1 MNHPDPMK
9 SCDSFSTLPSS
20 EACDADEAG
29 ACAQSACGAPSGCAS
44 IRVRDLSVGYRGLA
58 AVRGIDLD
66 IPACEI
72 TALVGPS
79 GCGKSSFLHSLNRL
93 TDLIPGCRVSGEIR
107 LADGTEV
114 TAPGTDVLSLR
125 RRIGIVF
132 QRPNPFP
139 QSIRRNFEIPLR
151 EHGWGKREIP
161 ERMES
166 ALREVGLWSEVR
178 DRLHQSAATLSGGQQ
193 QRLCI
198 ARALALEPE
207 AILFDEPCSALDP
220 IASGTVED
228 LILSLKGKVTVAIVT
243 HNLAQARRIAD
254 QAAVFWVR
262 EGAGALVESGQAGQ
276 VFSSPTDPDAAMYLS
291 GARG

>member
-1 MNHPDPMK
+1 MDH
-9 SCDSFSTLPSS
+9 CETTLS
-20 EACDADEAG
+20 ENDDATG
-29 ACAQSACGAPSGCAS
+29 ACETSTCESPAGCAS
-44 IRVRDLSVGYRGLA
+44 IGVRGLAVHYGDLA
-58 AVRGIDLD
+58 AVRDIDLD

-93 TDLIPGCRVSGEIR
+93 TDMIPGCRVTGGIR

-114 TAPGTDVLSLR
+114 TASGTDVLALR

-151 EHGWGKREIP
+151 EHGWGRGEVAD
-161 ERMES
+161 RMES
-166 ALREVGLWSEVR
+166 ALREVGLWREVC
-178 DRLHQSAATLSGGQQ
+178 DRLNRSAVALSGGQQ

-228 LILSLKGKVTVAIVT
+228 LILSLKGRVTVVIVT
-243 HNLAQARRIAD
+243 HNIAQARRIAD
-254 QAAVFWVR
+254 RAAVFWVR
-262 EGAGALVESGQAGQ
+262 DGAGALVEQGPAGR
-276 VFSSPTDPDAAMYLS
+276 VFTSPGDPDAALYLS

>member
-1 MNHPDPMK
+1 MK
-9 SCDSFSTLPSS
+9 TLDSCQTPKPTGASHANND
-20 EACDADEAG
+20 DAP
-29 ACAQSACGAPSGCAS
+29 ACGAPAGCAS
-44 IRVRDLSVGYRGLA
+44 ISVSNLSVHYRDHA
-58 AVRGIDLD
+58 AVRGINLA

-72 TALVGPS
+72 SALVGPS

-93 TDLIPGCRVSGEIR
+93 TDLIPGCRVSGGIR

-114 TAPGTDVLSLR
+114 TSRATDVLSLR

-151 EHGWGKREIP
+151 EHGWSRSEVGD
-161 ERMES
+161 RMEA
-166 ALREVGLWSEVR
+166 ALREVGLWNEVC
-178 DRLHQSAATLSGGQQ
+178 DRLHQSAIALSGGQQ

-220 IASGTVED
+220 IASGTVEN
-228 LILSLKGKVTVAIVT
+228 LILSLKGRVTVAIVT

-254 QAAVFWVR
+254 HAAVFWVR
-262 EGAGALVESGQAGQ
+262 EGAGALVEHGPAAQ
-276 VFSSPTDPDAAMYLS
+276 VFTAPADPDAALYLS

>member
-1 MNHPDPMK
+1 MK
-9 SCDSFSTLPSS
+9 SCDPLPSS
-20 EACDADEAG
+20 DASDTCG
-29 ACAQSACGAPSGCAS
+29 ASGAAPPACGAPSGCAS
-44 IRVRDLSVGYRGLA
+44 LRVRDLSVHYHELA
-58 AVRGIDLD
+58 AVRGIDLE

-93 TDLIPGCRVSGEIR
+93 TDLIPGCRVTGEI
-107 LADGTEV
+107 LLSDGSAV
-114 TAPGTDVLSLR
+114 TDPRTDVLSLR
-125 RRIGIVF
+125 RRVGIVF

-151 EHGWGKREIP
+151 EHGWSKREIP
-161 ERMES
+161 DRMES
-166 ALREVGLWSEVR
+166 ALKEVGLWNEVC
-178 DRLHQSAATLSGGQQ
+178 DRLHQSAVSLSGGQQ

-207 AILFDEPCSALDP
+207 AVLFDEPCSALDP
-220 IASGTVED
+220 IAAGTVED
-228 LILSLKGKVTVAIVT
+228 LILSLREKVTVVIVT

-254 QAAVFWVR
+254 RAAVFWVR
-262 EGAGALVESGQAGQ
+262 EGAGALIEHGPAGQ
-276 VFSSPTDPDAAMYLS
+276 VFSAPVDPDAALYLS